1 MSKRV
6 GGQSKGGN
14 IPGKGVWGCTLGLRR
29 QADKLKLWGPTLGC
43 QAGRRLVEKA
53 TLEDGEEVVLGRE
66 EEG

>member
-1 MSKRV
+1 M
-6 GGQSKGGN
+6 
-14 IPGKGVWGCTLGLRR
+14 GLRR
-29 QADKLKLWGPTLGC
+29 QADKLKLWGPTPGC